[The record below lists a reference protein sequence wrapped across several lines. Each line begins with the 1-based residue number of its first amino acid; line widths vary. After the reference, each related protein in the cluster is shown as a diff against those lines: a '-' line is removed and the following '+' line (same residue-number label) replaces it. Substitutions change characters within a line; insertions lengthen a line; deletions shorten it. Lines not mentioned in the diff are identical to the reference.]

1 MNPTREEA
9 LFVCDLS
16 FLAMAH
22 QRVGEAELARRYH
35 SQAVSW
41 MADHCPADKQLLRL
55 RAETEALLGVS
66 TSPNRSQSASHTAKE
81 AP

>member
-9 LFVCDLS
+9 LFVCDLF
-16 FLAMAH
+16 FLAMAY

-41 MADHCPADKQLLRL
+41 MADHCPAEKKLVRL
-55 RAETEALLGVS
+55 RAETETLLG
-66 TSPNRSQSASHTAKE
+66 REASK
-81 AP
+81 